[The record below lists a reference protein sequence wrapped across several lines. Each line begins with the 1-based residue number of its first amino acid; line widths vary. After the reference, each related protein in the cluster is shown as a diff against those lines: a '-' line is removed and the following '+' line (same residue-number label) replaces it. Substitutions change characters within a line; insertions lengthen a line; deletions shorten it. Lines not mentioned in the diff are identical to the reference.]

1 MLAVVMS
8 SKNLCIAIFVEHVLI
23 IDDSIL
29 FLLIMCLV
37 DYLIKPGC
45 TNCFYHSLDCFGH
58 CFYLTPLWKRV
69 IYKNFTLNFLLTGWL
84 YLLQI
89 WSIYNRDQLN
99 IWYSFF
105 FNRCVHIC
113 FLVVFD
119 LTAQLVGSYFPD
131 QGLNQRPWQWKHQV
145 LMFKWCDFFFFS

>member
-1 MLAVVMS
+1 MS

-69 IYKNFTLNFLLTGWL
+69 IYKNFTLNSLLTGWL

-99 IWYSFF
+99 IWYSCFF
-105 FNRCVHIC
+105 LIDVCIFVFCLFSTSLHSLYDLSSLTRDWIRVH
-113 FLVVFD
+113 
-119 LTAQLVGSYFPD
+119 GSESTKF
-131 QGLNQRPWQWKHQV
+131 
-145 LMFKWCDFFFFS
+145 